1 MGVTHIRY
9 LLDQWRR
16 RWETLAALH
25 SLERDQP
32 ASSSAPK
39 TSRKELGEDEAPAPP
54 DSTVQ

>member
-25 SLERDQP
+25 ALEREQP
-32 ASSSAPK
+32 ASSDGPK
-39 TSRKELGEDEAPAPP
+39 TSPKNPGEDEAPLTSGP
-54 DSTVQ
+54 TVQ

>member
-25 SLERDQP
+25 ALERDTP
-32 ASSSAPK
+32 ASS
-39 TSRKELGEDEAPAPP
+39 PAPDPSRQDSGENATPANP
-54 DSTVQ
+54 DPASR